1 MLESN
6 LFWNK
11 RLFALKGFLDN
22 PKQKQGEK
30 QPKKQKKVS
39 MESKLLLLE
48 IGFVPFNFSRH
59 LQPDPS

>member
-30 QPKKQKKVS
+30 QPKKQKKS
-39 MESKLLLLE
+39 
-48 IGFVPFNFSRH
+48 
-59 LQPDPS
+59 